1 MGTAFEPIIHSSITL
16 YFRLPSRQPY
26 GIFHVRS
33 PVGGRVNFP
42 DGRYN

>member
-1 MGTAFEPIIHSSITL
+1 MESNKANIC
-16 YFRLPSRQPY
+16 LPSRQPY

-42 DGRYN
+42 YGRYD